1 MKNKV
6 SRVLVETVPS
16 AFCQGWMLVFS
27 CSSNCCVCFVQRDC
41 VCVYEPDE
49 VRSVLLNKQ
58 HLSQTTVSN
67 SQRLRYLFTSV
78 FVRWRGGPPHR
89 SGRTQMSGLAS
100 VSSSAM
106 LIIFHQLRHSSRPN
120 PTRRPR
126 SDHLDTAPS
135 LSCRSGCR
143 CARSACGGVE
153 LTRGLTAGTR

>member
-16 AFCQGWMLVFS
+16 AFCQRWMLVFS
-27 CSSNCCVCFVQRDC
+27 CSSNCCVCLVQRDC

-135 LSCRSGCR
+135 LSCRSGSPLW
-143 CARSACGGVE
+143 RSGGRAV
-153 LTRGLTAGTR
+153 RSYRAD